1 MPGVLPDAR
10 GYFLVGVKDQFTG
23 GDRAARADEEGRV
36 VWAKSLE
43 KVFNA
48 QAKGSPTFARAHGG
62 GYLLAKLPNRGLLRN
77 LLGSL
82 SVGKRLALL
91 KVSEGG
97 EVAWRKWLRSPDVDY
112 DYAFAA
118 PRLLVRPRL
127 SGGYLLA
134 RDVHEG
140 TKGWLG
146 LGGADKGGG
155 FLLRR
160 WEEGR
165 ADECFE
171 DDDSRVSLPDV
182 KIERVKARLTAF
194 PPETEAR
201 PALGVTRETSIAPAP
216 APACIVE
223 EKKK

>member
-1 MPGVLPDAR
+1 VLGTTTAFGEGKQDLWALRLDA
-10 GYFLVGVKDQFTG
+10 G
-23 GDRAARADEEGRV
+23 GAVAWQRTYGGAGEERARRV
-36 VWAKSLE
+36 
-43 KVFNA
+43 FGA
-48 QAKGSPTFARAHGG
+48 QGG
-62 GYLLAKLPNRGLLRN
+62 GFVLAKLPNRGLLRN

-91 KVSEGG
+91 KVVEGG

-118 PRLLVRPRL
+118 PALLVRPRGA
-127 SGGYLLA
+127 GGYLLA
-134 RDVHEG
+134 RDVHG
-140 TKGWLG
+140 GPKGWLG

-160 WEEGR
+160 WDEGR

-182 KIERVKARLTAF
+182 KIERVKAKLSAF

-201 PALGVTRETSIAPAP
+201 PAAGITRETSIAPAP
-216 APACIVE
+216 APACVIE